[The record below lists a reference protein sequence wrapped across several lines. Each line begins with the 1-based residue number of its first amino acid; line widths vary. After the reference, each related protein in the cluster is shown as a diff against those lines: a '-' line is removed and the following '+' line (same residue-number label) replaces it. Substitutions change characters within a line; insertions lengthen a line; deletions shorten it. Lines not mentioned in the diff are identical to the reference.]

1 MVAVAAL
8 TPRAKCRFHKQS
20 YALLRIT
27 HEATLAKDLVSFL
40 LRATTMKCWNCQ
52 HENTAE
58 AKFCEECAAPLLR
71 LCANCRCQVS
81 STAKFCPQCGQSL
94 IRAGGDPRFAS
105 PKIYTPRHLA
115 DKILTSRATLTGERK
130 HITVLFADMK
140 GSMELIAYRDPED
153 ARKLLHGV
161 LERMIEAVHRYEGTV
176 NQVMGDGILALFGA
190 PLAHE
195 DHAVRACYA
204 ALRMQETV
212 TRYAD
217 DVQRLHGVPI
227 TIRVGL
233 NSGEIVV
240 SAIGSDLHMEYSVV
254 GGTVHLAAR
263 MEQMAKP
270 GSVLATAHTLKLA
283 EGYVTARPLGAV
295 AVKGLADPVQV
306 YEVTGAGTARTRFQA
321 AAGRGLT
328 RFIDRDVER
337 NQLRCIQQLAGSS
350 QSQVVAMIG
359 EAGVGKS
366 RLVHEFIHSSQT
378 AGWLVLES
386 HSAPLG
392 RPTPYLP
399 VIGLLRDYFKI
410 NVHDSA
416 RTIHEKVTS
425 NILTLDPLLQDAIPP
440 LLDLLDALDDDH
452 SFRAIDPLQRRQQTC
467 QAVIRLLL
475 SETRVQPVIAIFE
488 DLHWSDALTV
498 GLLNELVIAAKDT
511 RLILV
516 VSYRSEYKDEW
527 SSRPNYSRL
536 RLGPLAGGNLL
547 ELLEAVGC
555 CDPSLRNLK
564 SILVERANGN
574 PFFVEEI
581 VQTLVDTRVLEGSR
595 GSYRLARPFSTI
607 EVPPTVQAVIAAR
620 IDVLPPLAKR
630 LLQEAAVIGHDVPFS
645 LLHAICGL
653 TENELRSQLHDLEA
667 AEFLYATQLFP
678 DLQYGFKHS
687 LTLEVAY
694 RGVLREHRRDIH
706 ARVVDVIET
715 IYADRLGEQV
725 ERLAHHAV
733 QGGLREKSVHYLR
746 QAGVKAVARSAL
758 ADARACFEQAL
769 DILKQLPESSATLEQ
784 AFEIRLELRT
794 VLRQLGEVREML
806 DQLREAEVLAER
818 LKDDLRRG
826 RVCSFM
832 TAVLSNL
839 DQLDEAMVTG
849 SRCVEI
855 AQRIGDL
862 RLGIIAGSNLA
873 EPYYLRGEYEQ
884 AIEIATG
891 NLAALPTEWVQEY
904 FGMAMP
910 ASVLTWGW
918 LIMSLAELGRFREA
932 SEYEAEAIGIAA
944 ATRHA
949 HTIGWA
955 HLTASKLRL
964 LQGDWAKAH
973 VLLEHWINMP
983 GTLDVSVLLPWAVA
997 SSAWTL
1003 AQIGDASKALS
1014 RVREAEEHLERQEAM
1029 GIFAHRG
1036 WSYHAVGRACLLLGR
1051 LDEAERFVDRSVE
1064 SSRKQ
1069 PGLTAYAQCLA
1080 GDLANHPDRFDA
1092 ERGVA
1097 SYQQALALAERL
1109 RMRPVAAHSHFG
1121 LGRMFLR
1128 SGRSE
1133 HAREH
1138 LDNATSMFRD
1148 MDVGVWLEQAEMELV
1163 DRKYLGKRDRVGQNH

>member
-1 MVAVAAL
+1 
-8 TPRAKCRFHKQS
+8 
-20 YALLRIT
+20 
-27 HEATLAKDLVSFL
+27 
-40 LRATTMKCWNCQ
+40 MKCWNCQ

-58 AKFCEECAAPLLR
+58 ANFCEECAAPLLR
-71 LCANCRCQVS
+71 LCANCKSQVS

-94 IRAGGDPRFAS
+94 IRAAGDPRFAS

-115 DKILTSRATLTGERK
+115 DKILTSRAALAGERK
-130 HITVLFADMK
+130 HITVLFADIK

-153 ARKLLHGV
+153 ARRLLHAV

-212 TRYAD
+212 SRYAD
-217 DVQRLHGVPI
+217 DVQRLHGVPV

-270 GSVLATAHTLKLA
+270 NSVLATAHTLKLA
-283 EGYVTARPLGAV
+283 EGYVSTRPLGAV
-295 AVKGLADPVQV
+295 EVKGLSDPVQV
-306 YEVTGAGTARTRFQA
+306 YELTGAGSARTRLQA

-328 RFIDRDVER
+328 RFIDRDIER
-337 NQLRCIQQLAGSS
+337 AQLQRIQQLAGSA
-350 QSQVVAMIG
+350 QAQVVAIIG

-366 RLVHEFIHSSQT
+366 RLVHEFVRSTQT
-378 AGWLVLES
+378 TGWLVLEP
-386 HSAPLG
+386 HSAPFG
-392 RPTPYLP
+392 RATSYLP
-399 VIGLLRDYFKI
+399 IIELLRHHFKI
-410 NVHDSA
+410 NPNDSV
-416 RTIHEKVTS
+416 RVIREKVAAK
-425 NILTLDPLLQDAIPP
+425 ILTLDPALQDAIPP
-440 LLDLLDALDDDH
+440 LLDLLDALEGEH
-452 SFRAIDPLQRRQQTC
+452 SFRAMDPLQRRKQTC

-475 SETRVQPVIAIFE
+475 SETRIQPVIAIFE
-488 DLHWSDALTV
+488 DLHWIDSLTV
-498 GLLNELVIAAKDT
+498 GLLGELVVAARAN

-516 VSYRSEYKDEW
+516 VSYRPDYKDEW
-527 SSRPNYSRL
+527 KARPNYSRL
-536 RLGPLAGGNLL
+536 RLEPLAGDNLL

-555 CDPSLRNLK
+555 VGPSLQNLK
-564 SILVERANGN
+564 SFLIERANGN

-620 IDVLPPLAKR
+620 IDVLPQVGKR
-630 LLQEAAVIGHDVPFS
+630 LLQEAAVIGHDIPFG

-653 TENELRSQLHDLEA
+653 TENELRSHLDDLEA
-667 AEFLYATQLFP
+667 AEFLYTTQLFP
-678 DLQYGFKHS
+678 DLQYSFKHS
-687 LTLEVAY
+687 LTHEVAY
-694 RGVLREHRRDIH
+694 REVLHEHRRDIH
-706 ARVVDVIET
+706 ARVVEVIET
-715 IYADRLGEQV
+715 LYADHLGEHV
-725 ERLAHHAV
+725 ERLAYHAV
-733 QGGLREKSVHYLR
+733 QGGLPEKSVHYLH
-746 QAGVKAVARSAL
+746 QAGVKAAARSAL
-758 ADARACFEQAL
+758 AEARACFEQAL
-769 DILKQLPESSATLEQ
+769 DILKQLPETAATLEQ

-806 DQLREAEVLAER
+806 NQLREAEALAER

-839 DQLDEAMVTG
+839 DQLDEAVVTG
-849 SRCVEI
+849 TRCVEI
-855 AQRIGDL
+855 AQRTGDL
-862 RLGIIAGSNLA
+862 RLSIIAGSNLA
-873 EPYYLRGEYEQ
+873 EPYYLRGDYEQ
-884 AIEIATG
+884 AVEIATG
-891 NLAALPTEWVQEY
+891 NLAALPREWVQEY
-904 FGMAMP
+904 FGMAVP

-918 LIMSLAELGRFREA
+918 LIMSLAHLGRFREA
-932 SEYEAEAIGIAA
+932 AEYEAEAIRIAT
-944 ATRHA
+944 ATKHA

-964 LQGDWAKAH
+964 LQGDFAKAH
-973 VLLEHWINMP
+973 FLLEHWINMP

-1003 AQIGDASKALS
+1003 AHIGEAGEALN
-1014 RVREAEEHLERQEAM
+1014 RVREAEEHLEQQESK

-1036 WSYHAVGRACLLLGR
+1036 WSYHAVGRACLLLGH
-1051 LDEAERFVDRSVE
+1051 LDEAKRFVERSLD
-1064 SSRKQ
+1064 SSRHQ
-1069 PGLTAYAQCLA
+1069 PGLAAYAQCLA
-1080 GDLANHPDRFDA
+1080 GDLASHPDQFDS
-1092 ERGVA
+1092 ERGAA
-1097 SYQQALALAERL
+1097 SYREALALAERH
-1109 RMRPVAAHSHFG
+1109 RMRPVAAHSHLG
-1121 LGRMFLR
+1121 LGRIFHR
-1128 SGRSE
+1128 SGRHE

-1138 LDNATSMFRD
+1138 LATATTMFRE
-1148 MDVGVWLEQAEMELV
+1148 MDVDHWVDQAEMELT
-1163 DRKYLGKRDRVGQNH
+1163 DRGHAGMRNRA

>member
-1 MVAVAAL
+1 
-8 TPRAKCRFHKQS
+8 
-20 YALLRIT
+20 
-27 HEATLAKDLVSFL
+27 
-40 LRATTMKCWNCQ
+40 MKCWNCQ

-58 AKFCEECAAPLLR
+58 ANFCEECAAPLLR
-71 LCANCRCQVS
+71 LCANCKSQVS

-94 IRAGGDPRFAS
+94 IRAAGDPRFAS

-115 DKILTSRATLTGERK
+115 DKILTSKATLAGERK
-130 HITVLFADMK
+130 HITVLFADIK

-153 ARKLLHGV
+153 ARRLLHAV

-212 TRYAD
+212 SRYAD
-217 DVQRLHGVPI
+217 DVQRLHGVPV

-270 GSVLATAHTLKLA
+270 NSVLATAHTLKLA
-283 EGYVTARPLGAV
+283 EGYVSTRPLGAV
-295 AVKGLADPVQV
+295 EVKGLSDPVQV
-306 YEVTGAGTARTRFQA
+306 YELTGAGSARTRLQA

-328 RFIDRDVER
+328 RFIDRDIER
-337 NQLRCIQQLAGSS
+337 AQLQRIQQLAGSA
-350 QSQVVAMIG
+350 QAQVVAIIG

-366 RLVHEFIHSSQT
+366 RLVHEFVRSTQT
-378 AGWLVLES
+378 TGWLVLEP
-386 HSAPLG
+386 HSAPFG
-392 RPTPYLP
+392 RATSYLP
-399 VIGLLRDYFKI
+399 IIELLRHHFKI
-410 NVHDSA
+410 NPNDSV
-416 RTIHEKVTS
+416 RVIREKVAAK
-425 NILTLDPLLQDAIPP
+425 ILTLDPALQDAIPP
-440 LLDLLDALDDDH
+440 LLDLLDALEGEH
-452 SFRAIDPLQRRQQTC
+452 SFRAMDPLQRRKQTC

-475 SETRVQPVIAIFE
+475 SETRIQPVIAIFE
-488 DLHWSDALTV
+488 DLHWIDSLTV
-498 GLLNELVIAAKDT
+498 GLLGELVVAARAN

-516 VSYRSEYKDEW
+516 VSYRPDYKDEW
-527 SSRPNYSRL
+527 KARPNYSRL
-536 RLGPLAGGNLL
+536 RLEPLAGDNLL

-555 CDPSLRNLK
+555 VGPSLQNLK
-564 SILVERANGN
+564 SFLIERANGN

-620 IDVLPPLAKR
+620 IDVLPQVGKR
-630 LLQEAAVIGHDVPFS
+630 LLQEAAVIGHDIPFG

-653 TENELRSQLHDLEA
+653 TENELRSHLDDLEA
-667 AEFLYATQLFP
+667 AEFLYTTQLFP
-678 DLQYGFKHS
+678 DLQYSFKHS
-687 LTLEVAY
+687 LTHEVAY
-694 RGVLREHRRDIH
+694 REVLHEHRRDIH
-706 ARVVDVIET
+706 ARLVEVIET
-715 IYADRLGEQV
+715 LYADHLGEHV
-725 ERLAHHAV
+725 ERLAYHAV
-733 QGGLREKSVHYLR
+733 QGGLPEKSVHYLH
-746 QAGVKAVARSAL
+746 QAGVKAAARSAL
-758 ADARACFEQAL
+758 AEARACFEQAL
-769 DILKQLPESSATLEQ
+769 DILKQLPETAATLEQ

-806 DQLREAEVLAER
+806 NQLREAEALAER

-839 DQLDEAMVTG
+839 DQLDEAVVTG
-849 SRCVEI
+849 TRCVEI
-855 AQRIGDL
+855 AQRTGDL
-862 RLGIIAGSNLA
+862 RLSIIAGSNLA
-873 EPYYLRGEYEQ
+873 EPYYLRGDYEQ
-884 AIEIATG
+884 AVEIATG
-891 NLAALPTEWVQEY
+891 NLAALPREWVQEY
-904 FGMAMP
+904 FGMAVP

-918 LIMSLAELGRFREA
+918 LIMSLAHLGRFREA
-932 SEYEAEAIGIAA
+932 AEYEAEAIRIAT
-944 ATRHA
+944 ATKHA

-964 LQGDWAKAH
+964 LQGDFAKAH
-973 VLLEHWINMP
+973 FLLEHWINMP

-1003 AQIGDASKALS
+1003 AHIGEAGEALN
-1014 RVREAEEHLERQEAM
+1014 RVREAEEHLERQETK

-1036 WSYHAVGRACLLLGR
+1036 WSYHAVGRACLLLGH
-1051 LDEAERFVDRSVE
+1051 LDEAKRFVERSLD
-1064 SSRKQ
+1064 SSRHQ
-1069 PGLTAYAQCLA
+1069 PGLAAYAQCLA
-1080 GDLANHPDRFDA
+1080 GDLASHPDQFDS
-1092 ERGVA
+1092 ERGAA
-1097 SYQQALALAERL
+1097 SYREALALAERHG
-1109 RMRPVAAHSHFG
+1109 MRPVAAHSHLG
-1121 LGRMFLR
+1121 LGRIFHR
-1128 SGRSE
+1128 SGRHE

-1138 LDNATSMFRD
+1138 LATATTMFRE
-1148 MDVGVWLEQAEMELV
+1148 MDVDHWVDQAEMELT
-1163 DRKYLGKRDRVGQNH
+1163 DRGHAGMRDRA

>member
-1 MVAVAAL
+1 
-8 TPRAKCRFHKQS
+8 
-20 YALLRIT
+20 
-27 HEATLAKDLVSFL
+27 
-40 LRATTMKCWNCQ
+40 MKCWNCQ

-71 LCANCRCQVS
+71 LCANCKSQVS

-94 IRAGGDPRFAS
+94 IRAAGDPRFAS

-115 DKILTSRATLTGERK
+115 DKILTFGAALAGERK
-130 HITVLFADMK
+130 HITVLFADIK
-140 GSMELIAYRDPED
+140 GSLELIAYRDPED
-153 ARKLLHGV
+153 ARRLLHAV

-212 TRYAD
+212 SRYAD
-217 DVQRLHGVPI
+217 DVQRLHGVPV

-270 GSVLATAHTLKLA
+270 NSVLATAHTLKLA
-283 EGYVTARPLGAV
+283 EGYVSTRPLGAV
-295 AVKGLADPVQV
+295 EVKGLSDPVQV
-306 YEVTGAGTARTRFQA
+306 YELTGAGSARTRLQA

-328 RFIDRDVER
+328 RFIDRDIER
-337 NQLRCIQQLAGSS
+337 AQLQRIQQLAGSA
-350 QSQVVAMIG
+350 QAQVVAIIG

-366 RLVHEFIHSSQT
+366 RLVHEFVRSTQT
-378 AGWLVLES
+378 TGWLVLEP
-386 HSAPLG
+386 HSAPFG
-392 RPTPYLP
+392 RATSYLP
-399 VIGLLRDYFKI
+399 IIELLRHHFKI
-410 NVHDSA
+410 NPNDSV
-416 RTIHEKVTS
+416 RVIREKVAAK
-425 NILTLDPLLQDAIPP
+425 ILTLDPALQDAIPP
-440 LLDLLDALDDDH
+440 LLDLLDALEGEH
-452 SFRAIDPLQRRQQTC
+452 SFRAMDPLQRRKQTC

-475 SETRVQPVIAIFE
+475 SETRIQPVIAIFE
-488 DLHWSDALTV
+488 DLHWIDSLTV
-498 GLLNELVIAAKDT
+498 GLLSELVVAARAN

-516 VSYRSEYKDEW
+516 VSYRPDYKDEW
-527 SSRPNYSRL
+527 KARPNYSRL
-536 RLGPLAGGNLL
+536 RLEPLAGDNLL

-555 CDPSLRNLK
+555 VGPSLQNLK
-564 SILVERANGN
+564 SFLIERANGN

-595 GSYRLARPFSTI
+595 GSYRLGRPFSTI

-620 IDVLPPLAKR
+620 IDVLPQVGKR
-630 LLQEAAVIGHDVPFS
+630 LLQEAAVIGHDIPFG

-653 TENELRSQLHDLEA
+653 TENELRSHVDDLEA
-667 AEFLYATQLFP
+667 AEFLYTTQLFP
-678 DLQYGFKHS
+678 DLQYSFKHS
-687 LTLEVAY
+687 LTHEVAY
-694 RGVLREHRRDIH
+694 REVLHEHRRGIH
-706 ARVVDVIET
+706 ARVVEVIET
-715 IYADRLGEQV
+715 LYADHLGEHV

-733 QGGLREKSVHYLR
+733 QGGLPEKSVHYLH
-746 QAGVKAVARSAL
+746 QAGVKAAARSAL
-758 ADARACFEQAL
+758 AEARACFEQAL
-769 DILKQLPESSATLEQ
+769 DILKQLPETAATLEQ

-806 DQLREAEVLAER
+806 NQLREAEALAER

-839 DQLDEAMVTG
+839 DQLDEAVVTG
-849 SRCVEI
+849 TRCVEI
-855 AQRIGDL
+855 AQRTGDL
-862 RLGIIAGSNLA
+862 RLSIIAGSNLA
-873 EPYYLRGEYEQ
+873 EPYYLRGDYEQ
-884 AIEIATG
+884 AVEIATG
-891 NLAALPTEWVQEY
+891 NLAALPREWVQEY
-904 FGMAMP
+904 FGMAVP

-918 LIMSLAELGRFREA
+918 LIMSLAHLGRFREA
-932 SEYEAEAIGIAA
+932 AEYEAEAIRIAT
-944 ATRHA
+944 ATKHA

-964 LQGDWAKAH
+964 LQGDFAKAH
-973 VLLEHWINMP
+973 FLLEHWINMP

-1003 AQIGDASKALS
+1003 AHIGEAGEALN
-1014 RVREAEEHLERQEAM
+1014 RVREAEEHLERQESK

-1036 WSYHAVGRACLLLGR
+1036 WSYHAVGRACLLLGH
-1051 LDEAERFVDRSVE
+1051 LDEAKRFVERSLD
-1064 SSRKQ
+1064 SSRHQ
-1069 PGLTAYAQCLA
+1069 PGLAAYAQCLA
-1080 GDLANHPDRFDA
+1080 GDLASHPDQFDS
-1092 ERGVA
+1092 ERGAA
-1097 SYQQALALAERL
+1097 SYREALALAERH
-1109 RMRPVAAHSHFG
+1109 RMRPVAAHSHLG
-1121 LGRMFLR
+1121 LGRIFHR
-1128 SGRSE
+1128 SGRHE

-1138 LDNATSMFRD
+1138 LATATTMFRE
-1148 MDVGVWLEQAEMELV
+1148 MDVDHWVDQAEMELT
-1163 DRKYLGKRDRVGQNH
+1163 DRGHAGMRDRA

>member
-1 MVAVAAL
+1 
-8 TPRAKCRFHKQS
+8 
-20 YALLRIT
+20 
-27 HEATLAKDLVSFL
+27 
-40 LRATTMKCWNCQ
+40 MKCWNCQ

-81 STAKFCPQCGQSL
+81 STAKFCPQCGHSL
-94 IRAGGDPRFAS
+94 IRAAGDPRFAS

-115 DKILTSRATLTGERK
+115 DKILTSRAALAGERK
-130 HITVLFADMK
+130 HVTVLFADIK

-217 DVQRLHGVPI
+217 DVQRLHGVPV

-240 SAIGSDLHMEYSVV
+240 SAISSDLHMEYSVV

-270 GSVLATAHTLKLA
+270 GSVLASGHTLKLA

-295 AVKGLADPVQV
+295 EVKGLADPVQV
-306 YEVTGAGTARTRFQA
+306 YEVTGAGTARTRLQA

-337 NQLRCIQQLAGSS
+337 EQLRRVQQLANSAQG
-350 QSQVVAMIG
+350 QVVSLIG

-366 RLVHEFIHSSQT
+366 RLVHEFVHSSQT
-378 AGWLVLES
+378 AGWLVLEPP
-386 HSAPLG
+386 SAPFG
-392 RPTPYLP
+392 RATSYLP
-399 VIGLLRDYFKI
+399 IIELLRDYFKI
-410 NVHDSA
+410 NGHDSA
-416 RTIHEKVTS
+416 RTIREKVAGR
-425 NILTLDPLLQDAIPP
+425 ILTLDPLLQDAIPP
-440 LLDLLDALDDDH
+440 LLNLLDALDEDH
-452 SFRAIDPLQRRQQTC
+452 SFRSIDPLQRRQQTC
-467 QAVIRLLL
+467 HAVIRLLL
-475 SETRVQPVIAIFE
+475 GETRMQPVIVVFE
-488 DLHWSDALTV
+488 DLHWSDSLTL
-498 GLLNELVIAAKDT
+498 GLLDELVVAAKDS
-511 RLILV
+511 RLILI
-516 VSYRSEYKDEW
+516 VSYRPDYKEEW
-527 SSRPNYSRL
+527 KTRPNYSRL
-536 RLGPLAGGNLL
+536 RLDPLAGDNLL

-555 CDPSLRNLK
+555 SGPSLQNLK
-564 SILVERANGN
+564 SFLVERANGN

-595 GSYRLARPFSTI
+595 GSYRLARPFSTT

-620 IDVLPPLAKR
+620 IDVLPAVGKR
-630 LLQEAAVIGHDVPFS
+630 LLQEAAVIGHNIPFS

-653 TENELRSQLHDLEA
+653 TENELRSQLDDLEA
-667 AEFLYATQLFP
+667 AEFLYTTQLFP

-694 RGVLREHRRDIH
+694 RGVLHEHRRDIH
-706 ARVVDVIET
+706 ARVVEVIEAL
-715 IYADRLGEQV
+715 YADRLGEHV
-725 ERLAHHAV
+725 EQLAHHAV
-733 QGGLREKSVHYLR
+733 QGGLREKSVHYLH
-746 QAGVKAVARSAL
+746 QAGMKAVARSAL
-758 ADARACFEQAL
+758 TDARRCFEQAL
-769 DILKQLPESSATLEQ
+769 DNLKQLPETSARLEQ

-806 DQLREAEVLAER
+806 DQLREAEALAER

-839 DQLDEAMVTG
+839 DQLDEAIETG
-849 SRCVEI
+849 RRCVEI
-855 AQRIGDL
+855 AERIGDL
-862 RLGIIAGSNLA
+862 RLSIIAGSNLA

-884 AIEIATG
+884 AVQIAKS
-891 NLAALPTEWVQEY
+891 NLAALPSKWVGEY
-904 FGMAMP
+904 FGMAVP
-910 ASVLTWGW
+910 ASVFTWGW

-932 SEYEAEAIGIAA
+932 AEYEAEAIEIAT
-944 ATRHA
+944 ATKHV

-1003 AQIGDASKALS
+1003 AQIGDASEALR
-1014 RVREAEEHLERQEAM
+1014 RVREAEEHLARQEAK
-1029 GIFAHRG
+1029 GIVAHRG

-1051 LDEAERFVDRSVE
+1051 LDEAERFVERSIE
-1064 SSRKQ
+1064 SSRNQ

-1080 GDLANHPDRFDA
+1080 GDLASHPDRSDA
-1092 ERGVA
+1092 ERGA
-1097 SYQQALALAERL
+1097 ACYRQALALAERHG
-1109 RMRPVAAHSHFG
+1109 MRPVAAHTHLG
-1121 LGRMFLR
+1121 LGRVFR
-1128 SGRSE
+1128 RGGNPE
-1133 HAREH
+1133 HAHKH
-1138 LDNATSMFRD
+1138 LDTARIMFGD
-1148 MDVGVWLEQAEMELV
+1148 MEVGLWLEQAEKELAERDYV
-1163 DRKYLGKRDRVGQNH
+1163 GKRERVSQKH

>member
-1 MVAVAAL
+1 
-8 TPRAKCRFHKQS
+8 
-20 YALLRIT
+20 
-27 HEATLAKDLVSFL
+27 
-40 LRATTMKCWNCQ
+40 MKCWNCQ

-71 LCANCRCQVS
+71 LCANCKCQVS
-81 STAKFCPQCGQSL
+81 STAKFCPECGQSL
-94 IRAGGDPRFAS
+94 IRAAGDPRFAS

-115 DKILTSRATLTGERK
+115 DKILTSRAALAGERK
-130 HITVLFADMK
+130 HITVLFADIK
-140 GSMELIAYRDPED
+140 GSMELVAYRDPED
-153 ARKLLHGV
+153 ARKLLHDV

-204 ALRMQETV
+204 ALRMQETIS
-212 TRYAD
+212 RYAD
-217 DVQRLHGVPI
+217 DVQRLHGLPV

-283 EGYVTARPLGAV
+283 EGYVSTRPLGALE
-295 AVKGLADPVQV
+295 VKGLPDPIQV
-306 YEVTGAGTARTRFQA
+306 YEVTGAGSARTRLQA
-321 AAGRGLT
+321 TAGRGLT

-337 NQLRCIQQLAGSS
+337 AQLQRIQQLAGSAEA
-350 QSQVVAMIG
+350 QVVAIIG

-366 RLVHEFIHSSQT
+366 RLVHEFVHSTQT
-378 AGWLVLES
+378 AGWLVLEP
-386 HSAPLG
+386 HSAPFG
-392 RPTPYLP
+392 RATSYLP
-399 VIGLLRDYFKI
+399 IIELLRNHFKI
-410 NVHDSA
+410 NANDSVQ
-416 RTIHEKVTS
+416 TIREKVTTR
-425 NILTLDPLLQDAIPP
+425 ILTLDPALQDAMPP
-440 LLDLLDALDDDH
+440 LLDLLDALEDEH
-452 SFRAIDPLQRRQQTC
+452 SFREMDPLQRRKQTC

-488 DLHWSDALTV
+488 DLHWIDSLTV
-498 GLLNELVIAAKDT
+498 GLLDELVVAAQAN

-516 VSYRSEYKDEW
+516 VSYRPDYKDEW
-527 SSRPNYSRL
+527 KSRPNYSRL
-536 RLGPLAGGNLL
+536 RLEPLAGENLL

-555 CDPSLRNLK
+555 VGPSLQNLK
-564 SILVERANGN
+564 SFLLERANGN

-595 GSYRLARPFSTI
+595 GSYRLARPLSTI

-620 IDVLPPLAKR
+620 IDILPPLGKR
-630 LLQEAAVIGHDVPFS
+630 LLQEAAVIGHDVPFGV
-645 LLHAICGL
+645 LHAICGL
-653 TENELRSQLHDLEA
+653 TENELRSHVDDLEA
-667 AEFLYATQLFP
+667 AEFLQTTQLFP
-678 DLQYGFKHS
+678 DLQYSFKHS
-687 LTLEVAY
+687 LTHEVAY
-694 RGVLREHRRDIH
+694 RGVLHEHRRDIH
-706 ARVVDVIET
+706 ARIVEVIEAL
-715 IYADRLGEQV
+715 YADHLGEQV
-725 ERLAHHAV
+725 ERLAYHAV
-733 QGGLREKSVHYLR
+733 QGGLAEKSVHYLR
-746 QAGVKAVARSAL
+746 QAGVRAAARSAL
-758 ADARACFEQAL
+758 AEARACFEQAL
-769 DILKQLPESSATLEQ
+769 DILKQLPETRATLEQ

-806 DQLREAEVLAER
+806 NQLREAEALAER

-832 TAVLSNL
+832 TTVLSNL
-839 DQLDEAMVTG
+839 DQLDEAIVTG
-849 SRCVEI
+849 RRCVEI

-862 RLGIIAGSNLA
+862 RLSIIAGSNLT
-873 EPYYLRGEYEQ
+873 EPYYLRGDYEQ
-884 AIEIATG
+884 AVEIATG
-891 NLAALPTEWVQEY
+891 NLAALPPEWVREY
-904 FGMAMP
+904 FGMAVP
-910 ASVLTWGW
+910 ASVFTWGW

-932 SEYEAEAIGIAA
+932 AEYEAEALRIA
-944 ATRHA
+944 TETKHA

-973 VLLEHWINMP
+973 FLLEHWINMP

-1003 AQIGDASKALS
+1003 AQIGEPSEALN
-1014 RVREAEEHLERQEAM
+1014 RVRQAEEHLERQESW

-1036 WSYHAVGRACLLLGR
+1036 WSYHAVGRACLLLGH
-1051 LDEAERFVDRSVE
+1051 LDEAKKFVERSLQ
-1064 SSRKQ
+1064 SSRHQ
-1069 PGLTAYAQCLA
+1069 PGLAAYAQCLA
-1080 GDLANHPDRFDA
+1080 GDLASHPDQFDSDGSA
-1092 ERGVA
+1092 A
-1097 SYQQALALAERL
+1097 SYREALALAERH
-1109 RMRPVAAHSHFG
+1109 RMRPVAAHSHLG
-1121 LGRMFLR
+1121 LSRIYHR

-1138 LDNATSMFRD
+1138 LAIATTMFRK
-1148 MDVGVWLEQAEMELV
+1148 MDVDHWVEQAEMELTDH
-1163 DRKYLGKRDRVGQNH
+1163 DRVGTRDRVSQNR